1 MVCGQ
6 MDKIETV
13 DMLTTLR
20 RGVVKATCLMWDIT
34 SDYFEPLAKAVEKCD
49 RWKVQM
55 MSEADAS
62 VAAVKAEIIADNF
75 VAMADQIDKY
85 LQYLQ
90 EGAKHD
96 SDTIQGNDGERG
108 GSGGGVQG

>member
-1 MVCGQ
+1 MVYGQ
-6 MDKIETV
+6 MDKLETV

-20 RGVVKATCLMWDIT
+20 GTVVKATCLMWDVST
-34 SDYFEPLAKAVEKCD
+34 DYFEPLAQAVNKCD
-49 RWKVQM
+49 YWRVRM
-55 MSEADAS
+55 MAEADAS
-62 VAAVKAEIIADNF
+62 TAATKAEIIADQL

-90 EGAKHD
+90 KGEKHD
-96 SDTIQGNDGERG
+96 SDTIHGDDGERG

>member
-6 MDKIETV
+6 MDKFETV

-20 RGVVKATCLMWDIT
+20 RAVVKATCLMWDVST
-34 SDYFEPLAKAVEKCD
+34 DYFEPLARAVEKCD
-49 RWKVQM
+49 YWRVRM
-55 MSEADAS
+55 MAEADAS
-62 VAAVKAEIIADNF
+62 IAATKAEILADQL

-90 EGAKHD
+90 EEAKHD
-96 SDTIQGNDGERG
+96 SDTIQGNDRERG

>member
-6 MDKIETV
+6 MDKFETV

-20 RGVVKATCLMWDIT
+20 RAVVKATCLMWDVST
-34 SDYFEPLAKAVEKCD
+34 DYFEPLARAVEKCD
-49 RWKVQM
+49 YWRVRM
-55 MSEADAS
+55 MAEADAS
-62 VAAVKAEIIADNF
+62 IAATKAEILADQL
-75 VAMADQIDKY
+75 VTMADQIDKY

-90 EGAKHD
+90 EGENHD
-96 SDTIQGNDGERG
+96 SSTIHGDDGERG